1 LGLCHLKM
9 SEPQGKIAIQ
19 QKKTP
24 IDYLD
29 ESFIRSLAQRYQVSA
44 YTMLLRLAQGNL
56 NSPV

>member
-1 LGLCHLKM
+1 M

>member
-1 LGLCHLKM
+1 MFVVSPQNERTSRQDCH
-9 SEPQGKIAIQ
+9 SAE
-19 QKKTP
+19 KTP

-44 YTMLLRLAQGNL
+44 YTMLLRLAQGNV